1 MIFTQDRVSFAVAVG
16 AGSDIR
22 CSLEMRVVTIHTGT
36 KSGPLSTSAWSSGET
51 DMPVK
56 SVSHRFRGH
65 LILCGWMSVLR
76 ERVWMER
83 GILENPSVKKM
94 GQKRRIHRGNWE
106 GGLVR

>member
-1 MIFTQDRVSFAVAVG
+1 MLTGDACSNHPHRDKEWTAQHI
-16 AGSDIR
+16 
-22 CSLEMRVVTIHTGT
+22 SLEFRGDGH
-36 KSGPLSTSAWSSGET
+36 AY
-51 DMPVK
+51 VK